1 MEPTQ
6 TCNRKEGV
14 VIGDEGLQG
23 MADNTLRILRYHGL
37 LVEISQNVYAPK
49 DLVATP
55 SLRARM
61 VELCAPRGAIACLLC
76 AHWIYTGRWPANYL
90 PHFSFAHPKS
100 SRNPVVMRKNI
111 PEYQLR
117 YFADFP
123 VTTPLKTLQDIA
135 EQYPLD
141 TVFSCALNLVYSK
154 HLTAQEISIV
164 ASYLD
169 SKRYSTARKGLHSI
183 ARYLAST

>member
-1 MEPTQ
+1 
-6 TCNRKEGV
+6 
-14 VIGDEGLQG
+14 
-23 MADNTLRILRYHGL
+23 
-37 LVEISQNVYAPK
+37 
-49 DLVATP
+49 
-55 SLRARM
+55 
-61 VELCAPRGAIACLLC
+61 
-76 AHWIYTGRWPANYL
+76 
-90 PHFSFAHPKS
+90 
-100 SRNPVVMRKNI
+100 MRKNI